1 MPDRYAEGVPG
12 TAFDVALRPA
22 AGPVRLV
29 RSTAAA
35 LACVAAAA
43 TGHALAGGTIGAA
56 ALLATFGGAA
66 AVAWLLSARRVT
78 PGQLVGLLILCQVC
92 VHLGCST
99 GEMRMSASMIAGHVA
114 ATAISAL
121 ALARGEAFVWQLA
134 ERLGLRVTPLEL
146 RIAAV
151 PSWRTLPPVIATRSL
166 QDVRLAHSRVER
178 GPPSGS

>member
-1 MPDRYAEGVPG
+1 MPG

-22 AGPVRLV
+22 AGAVRLV

-35 LACVAAAA
+35 LACVATAA
-43 TGHALAGGTIGAA
+43 TGHASAGGTVGATA
-56 ALLATFGGAA
+56 AVTTFMGAA

-92 VHLGCST
+92 VHLGCAT
-99 GEMRMSASMIAGHVA
+99 GEMQMSASMLVGHIA
-114 ATAISAL
+114 ATAVSAL

-134 ERLGLRVTPLEL
+134 ERLGLRVAPNLLEV
-146 RIAAV
+146 AAT
-151 PSWRTLPPVIATRSL
+151 PSWQPPTPVVATRSL
-166 QDVRLAHSRVER
+166 HDVRLAHSRVER

>member
-1 MPDRYAEGVPG
+1 M
-12 TAFDVALRPA
+12 FDVALRPA

-43 TGHALAGGTIGAA
+43 AGHLTAGGTIGTAA
-56 ALLATFGGAA
+56 VLTTFAGASV
-66 AVAWLLSARRVT
+66 VAWLLSARRVT
-78 PGQLVGLLILCQVC
+78 PGQLLGLLVLCQVW

-99 GEMRMSASMIAGHVA
+99 GEMRMSAPMVA
-114 ATAISAL
+114 AHVLATAVSAV

-134 ERLGLRVTPLEL
+134 ERLGLRVAPHGL
-146 RIAAV
+146 RAAAI
-151 PSWRTLPPVIATRSL
+151 PSWRPAAPVVVARSL
-166 QDVRLAHSRVER
+166 QDVRLAHSRAER